1 MKTLNLSGEWKLIRV
16 KNKETIPVQVPGDT
30 HSALLD
36 AGKIPDPYWADN
48 ELSLQWI
55 GREDWI
61 FSRKFTV
68 PDGMLAEK
76 SVFLNCDCLDSI
88 TSISINGRPA
98 GTTENMFLRYRF
110 EVKHLLKSGENSIEI
125 LFHSAE
131 NAAIEASKKLKH
143 EIPYTKNPVQSPNRN
158 LIRKVQCHSG
168 WDWGPCLMVAGIY
181 GDISLGAY
189 SDARI
194 EHVYCDQ
201 KHSKDLCE
209 VKVTCEVFS
218 PDGEKTT
225 MKIVLAAQE
234 LMETVELKPGLNKI
248 NGTVTV
254 KNPNLWWPNGFG
266 EQYLYQLSVKVG
278 SSEIKKRLG
287 LRRIE
292 LISEEDKIGLSM
304 LFRINGTDIFAKG
317 ADWIPCDALPRRQTK
332 EAMEYL
338 LDSAVKVNMNML
350 RVWGGGQYEYDYF
363 YELCDEKGI
372 MIWQDFMFACAMYP
386 ASDEFLNLVRQE
398 AVYQVKRLRDHAC
411 IALWCGNNENL
422 GALNWFKESKEKRD
436 RYLVDYDRLNE
447 GVLGNTV
454 RELDPDRVFWPS
466 SPCGGPG
473 DYSDAFHNDK
483 RGDMHYWGVWHQ
495 GKSFDNFLKIFPRF
509 CSEFGYQ
516 SFPSIDTVR
525 TYAPD
530 DQFNVTSP
538 VMEHHQ
544 RNFGG
549 NSKII
554 EMFSRYFRLPEGFE
568 NFVYLSQVM
577 QGIAIKTAVEHWRRL
592 RPDCMGTIYWQLN
605 DNWPVCSWAS
615 LNYQGSWKLLHYMAR
630 RFYAPTI
637 VNAIQDDEK
646 KQVEIFM
653 SNDSLKAKKAAVTI
667 QVRDLSGKVSFE
679 DKISASVPANSA
691 KPLRKYDLDKLTS
704 NPNSHFMTLTME
716 IEGTVFRNEHF
727 FCVWKKYDLPKPEI
741 KIKFKSVKG
750 GMELKLETDNPAFY
764 VGLFAEGVLG
774 EFDDNCFPLMPGEP
788 RIVLFKPRQ
797 NISLEAFKKSLK
809 VKHLRQT
816 YV

>member
-1 MKTLNLSGEWKLIRV
+1 MKRIDLSGEWKLIRV
-16 KNKETIPVQVPGDT
+16 KNKESVPAQVPGDT

-61 FSRKFTV
+61 YRRSFNVSSE
-68 PDGMLAEK
+68 MLAGK
-76 SVFLNCDCLDSI
+76 SVFLNCEFFD
-88 TSISINGRPA
+88 TISEIRINGSKI
-98 GTTENMFLRYRF
+98 GVTENMFVRYRF
-110 EVKHLLKSGENSIEI
+110 EARKVLRTGENTIEV
-125 LFHSAE
+125 LFRSAE
-131 NAAIEASKKLKH
+131 NAAVEASKKLKYP
-143 EIPYTKNPVQSPNRN
+143 IPFGNNPVQSPNRN

-181 GDISLGAY
+181 GDIYLEAC

-194 EHVYCDQ
+194 EHVCCDQ
-201 KHSKDLCE
+201 KHSKGLCE
-209 VKVTCEVFS
+209 VKVNCEVFS
-218 PDGEKTT
+218 PDGGKTEMNISLGSEKLV
-225 MKIVLAAQE
+225 K
-234 LMETVELKPGLNKI
+234 TVDLKPGTNKI
-248 NGTVTV
+248 DGTVAV
-254 KNPNLWWPNGFG
+254 KNPKLWWPNGFG
-266 EQYLYQLSVKVG
+266 EQHLYDLSVKVG
-278 SSEIKKRLG
+278 SSEVKKRLG

-304 LFRINGTDIFAKG
+304 IFRVNGVDIFAKG
-317 ADWIPCDALPRRQTK
+317 ADWIPCDALPQRQTR
-332 EAMEYL
+332 EAMDYL

-350 RVWGGGQYEYDYF
+350 RVWGGGQYEFDYF
-363 YELCDEKGI
+363 YDLCDEKGL

-386 ASDEFLNLVRQE
+386 ADDKFLDLVRQE
-398 AVYQVKRLRDHAC
+398 AEYQVKRLRDHSC

-422 GALNWFKESKEKRD
+422 GAFGWYKECKDNRD

-454 RELDPDRVFWPS
+454 RSLDPDRVFWPS

-473 DYSDAFHNDK
+473 DYSNNFHNDK

-516 SFPSIDTVR
+516 SFPSMDTVR
-525 TYAPD
+525 TYAPE

-554 EMFSRYFRLPEGFE
+554 EMFSRYFRLPEGFG

-577 QGIAIKTAVEHWRRL
+577 QGLAIKTAVEHWRRL

-615 LNYQGSWKLLHYMAR
+615 LNYQGSWKLLNYMAK
-630 RFYAPTI
+630 RFYADTI

-653 SNDSLKAKKAAVTI
+653 TNDSLKAKKAAVSI
-667 QVRDLSGKVSFE
+667 QVRDMSGKVTFE
-679 DKISASVPANSA
+679 DDITASIPANSA
-691 KPLRKYDLDKLTS
+691 KSLRKYDTAKLTS
-704 NPNSHFMTLTME
+704 KPDSHFMTLTME
-716 IEGTVFRNEHF
+716 LDGTVFRNEHF
-727 FCVWKKYDLPKPEI
+727 FCVWKKYDLPKSEI
-741 KIKFKSVKG
+741 KIKTRAVKEG
-750 GMELKLETDNPAFY
+750 FEVKMEADRPAFY
-764 VGLFAEGVLG
+764 VGIFAEGVKG
-774 EFDDNCFPLMPGEP
+774 EFDDNCFTLIPGEA
-788 RIVLFKPRQ
+788 RTLLFVPRQ
-797 NISLEAFKKSLK
+797 EVTTEEFKKSLL

-816 YV
+816 YA